1 MKFVDIHTHKAV
13 PDFDEIIVSNIDYF
27 ALKRGDFKLL
37 PNIFYSIGFHP
48 WYADQITDED
58 FDNLEA
64 ISQNKQVKI
73 MGECGLDKLCDV
85 DFEIQIT
92 IFKKQIEIS
101 ERLALPLIIHCVKS
115 FNELF
120 ELYKE
125 IKPSQKWIIHG
136 FRQKPQ
142 LAKQALDLGFYLSFG
157 EKFNAE
163 SVEMTPFDRLLVET
177 DESKTSIADIY
188 NAIVS
193 IKNCKTEKLNAGIN
207 LLK

>member
-37 PNIFYSIGFHP
+37 PIIFYSIGFHP

-101 ERLALPLIIHCVKS
+101 ESLALPLIIHCVKS